1 MGAIFMTE
9 KDVFARAKEAAQYI
23 KDQGVDALEVGLIL
37 GSGLGELADEIENRV
52 VIQYTDIPSLPV
64 STVEGHAGQLVCG
77 TLGGKKV
84 IALQG
89 RFHYYEGYTMEVVTF
104 PIRVMSELG
113 VESMIVTNAA
123 GGVNRDFTPGDL
135 MMITD
140 HINFFGTNPLIGAN
154 DEERGPR
161 FPDLSQ
167 AYDLEY
173 QTFIKEAATEL
184 DLPLKEGVYF
194 GMTGPTYESP
204 AEIRMISTLGG
215 DSVGMSTVPEVI
227 VARHAGIRVAGISC
241 ITNFAA
247 GLGGELN
254 HEDVIEVSTKIR
266 SSFKSLVVTLLEKM

>member
-23 KDQGVDALEVGLIL
+23 KDQGVDTLEVGLIL
-37 GSGLGELADEIENRV
+37 GSGLGELADEIEDRV
-52 VIQYTDIPSLPV
+52 VIQYTDIPSFPV

-154 DEERGPR
+154 DEEQGPR

-173 QTFIKEAATEL
+173 QTFIKEAASEL

-204 AEIRMISTLGG
+204 AEIRMINTLGG

>member
-1 MGAIFMTE
+1 MTE

-37 GSGLGELADEIENRV
+37 GSGLGELADEIEDRV
-52 VIQYTDIPSLPV
+52 VIQYTDIPSFPV

-154 DEERGPR
+154 DEEQGPR

-173 QTFIKEAATEL
+173 QTFIKEAASEL

-204 AEIRMISTLGG
+204 AEIRMINTLGG

>member
-1 MGAIFMTE
+1 MEAIFMTE
-9 KDVFARAKEAAQYI
+9 KVVFARAKEAAQYI
-23 KDQGVDALEVGLIL
+23 KDQGVDTLEVGLIL
-37 GSGLGELADEIENRV
+37 GSGLGELADEIEDRV
-52 VIQYTDIPSLPV
+52 VIQYTDIPSFPV

-154 DEERGPR
+154 DEEQGPR

-173 QTFIKEAATEL
+173 QEYIKEAASEL
-184 DLPLKEGVYF
+184 NLPLKEGVYF

-204 AEIRMISTLGG
+204 AEIRMINTLGG

>member
-1 MGAIFMTE
+1 MTE

-23 KDQGVDALEVGLIL
+23 KDQGVDTLEVGLIL
-37 GSGLGELADEIENRV
+37 GSGLGELADEIEDRV
-52 VIQYTDIPSLPV
+52 VIQYTDIPSFPV

-123 GGVNRDFTPGDL
+123 GGVNRAFTPGDL

-154 DEERGPR
+154 DEEQGPR

-204 AEIRMISTLGG
+204 AEIRMINTLGG

>member
-1 MGAIFMTE
+1 MEAIFMTE
-9 KDVFARAKEAAQYI
+9 KVVFARAKEAAQYI
-23 KDQGVDALEVGLIL
+23 KDQGVDTLEVGLIL
-37 GSGLGELADEIENRV
+37 GSGLGELADEIEDRV
-52 VIQYTDIPSLPV
+52 VIQYTDIPSFPV

-154 DEERGPR
+154 DEEQGPR

>member
-1 MGAIFMTE
+1 MTE

-23 KDQGVDALEVGLIL
+23 KDQGVDTLEVGLIL
-37 GSGLGELADEIENRV
+37 GSGLGELADEIEDRV
-52 VIQYTDIPSLPV
+52 VIQYTDIPSFPV

-154 DEERGPR
+154 DEEQGPR

-173 QTFIKEAATEL
+173 QTFIKEAASEL

-204 AEIRMISTLGG
+204 AEIRMINTLGG
-215 DSVGMSTVPEVI
+215 DSVGMSTAPEVI

>member
-1 MGAIFMTE
+1 MEAIFMTE

-37 GSGLGELADEIENRV
+37 GSGLGELADEIEDRV
-52 VIQYTDIPSLPV
+52 VIQYTDIPSFPV

-173 QTFIKEAATEL
+173 QTFIKEAASEL

-204 AEIRMISTLGG
+204 AEIRMINTLGG

>member
-52 VIQYTDIPSLPV
+52 VIQYTDIPSFPV

-154 DEERGPR
+154 DEEQGPR

-173 QTFIKEAATEL
+173 QTFIKEAASEL

-204 AEIRMISTLGG
+204 AEIRMINTLGG

>member
-37 GSGLGELADEIENRV
+37 GSGLGELADEIEDRV
-52 VIQYTDIPSLPV
+52 VIQYTDIPSFPV

-204 AEIRMISTLGG
+204 AEIRMINTLGG

>member
-1 MGAIFMTE
+1 MEAIFMTE

-23 KDQGVDALEVGLIL
+23 KDQGVDTLEVGLIL
-37 GSGLGELADEIENRV
+37 GSGLGELADEIEDRV
-52 VIQYTDIPSLPV
+52 VIQYTDIPSFPV

-154 DEERGPR
+154 DEEQGPR

-173 QTFIKEAATEL
+173 QTFIKEAASEL

-204 AEIRMISTLGG
+204 AEIRMINTLGG

>member
-1 MGAIFMTE
+1 MEAIFMTE

-23 KDQGVDALEVGLIL
+23 KDQGVDTLEVGLIL
-37 GSGLGELADEIENRV
+37 GSGLGELADEIEDRV
-52 VIQYTDIPSLPV
+52 VIQYTDIPSFPV

>member
-1 MGAIFMTE
+1 MEAIFMTE
-9 KDVFARAKEAAQYI
+9 KVVFARAKEAAQYI
-23 KDQGVDALEVGLIL
+23 KDQGVDTLEVGLIL
-37 GSGLGELADEIENRV
+37 GSGLGELADEIEDRV
-52 VIQYTDIPSLPV
+52 VIQYTDIPSFPV

-123 GGVNRDFTPGDL
+123 GGVNRAFTPGDL

-154 DEERGPR
+154 DEEQGPR

-173 QTFIKEAATEL
+173 QTFIKEAASEL

-204 AEIRMISTLGG
+204 AEIRMINTLGG

>member
-1 MGAIFMTE
+1 MEAIFMTE
-9 KDVFARAKEAAQYI
+9 KDVFTRAKEAAQYI
-23 KDQGVDALEVGLIL
+23 KDQGVDTLEVGLIL
-37 GSGLGELADEIENRV
+37 GSGLGELADEIEDRV
-52 VIQYTDIPSLPV
+52 VIQYTDIPSFPV

-154 DEERGPR
+154 DEEQGPR

-173 QTFIKEAATEL
+173 QTFIKEAASEL

-204 AEIRMISTLGG
+204 AEIRMINTLGG

>member
-1 MGAIFMTE
+1 MTG
-9 KDVFARAKEAAQYI
+9 KDVFVRAKEAAQYI
-23 KDQGVDALEVGLIL
+23 KDQGVDTLEVGLIL
-37 GSGLGELADEIENRV
+37 GSGLGELADEIEDRV
-52 VIQYTDIPSLPV
+52 VIQYTDIPSFPV

-154 DEERGPR
+154 DEEQGPR

-173 QTFIKEAATEL
+173 QEYIKEAASEL
-184 DLPLKEGVYF
+184 NLPLKEGVYF

-204 AEIRMISTLGG
+204 AEIRMINTLGG

>member
-1 MGAIFMTE
+1 MEAIFMTE

-37 GSGLGELADEIENRV
+37 GSGLGELADEIEDRV
-52 VIQYTDIPSLPV
+52 VIQYTDIPSFPV

>member
-37 GSGLGELADEIENRV
+37 GSGLGELADEIEDRV
-52 VIQYTDIPSLPV
+52 VIQYTDIPSFPV